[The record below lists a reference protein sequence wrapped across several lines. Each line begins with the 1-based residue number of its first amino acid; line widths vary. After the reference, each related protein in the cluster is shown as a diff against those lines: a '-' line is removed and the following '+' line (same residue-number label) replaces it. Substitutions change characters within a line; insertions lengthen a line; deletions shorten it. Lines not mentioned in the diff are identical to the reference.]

1 MSSRPGSE
9 ARRLFLLGAGLVVLL
24 ACARVF
30 APFLSALIGAA
41 SAALLLEPVYR
52 SWAARAPRHPSAVAA
67 CLTTLVCI
75 LGLVPF
81 ALGGWAVARE
91 AGQAYPAARAW
102 LGEISEPGGPS
113 RKTPER
119 WAGAVEA
126 ARGYA
131 ADLGIEPRKA
141 LRENLDRVGSWAG
154 SFARGMARNAAFV
167 ALNLSVFA
175 ASLFLF
181 LRDGPRMIL
190 RGTEMIPLPEESKRR
205 LLERVRGVLLAV
217 VNGIFA
223 VALLQGLL
231 AWAGFVLFGVPFA
244 ILLGALCAFFSPIP
258 FVGTALVWGPVVLY
272 LAAAGDTGRAAG
284 LAVWFAVVVGLSD
297 NLVRPVLL
305 GAQTRLP
312 IPLVF
317 IGVIGAL
324 KEFGFGGLFIGPL
337 VIALAFGLSDIIRER
352 SRPETVRRSPGAGGS
367 PS

>member
-1 MSSRPGSE
+1 MNGRPEKE
-9 ARRLFLLGAGLVVLL
+9 ARRLFLLGAGVVVLL
-24 ACARVF
+24 ACAQVF
-30 APFLSALIGAA
+30 APFLSALVGAA
-41 SAALLLEPVYR
+41 SAALLLAPVYR

-67 CLTTLVCI
+67 GLTAFVCVA
-75 LGLVPF
+75 GLVPF

-91 AGQAYPAARAW
+91 AREAYPAARAW
-102 LGEISEPGGPS
+102 LSEIAEPGGPS

-119 WAGAVEA
+119 WAGAVDT

-131 ADLGIEPRKA
+131 ADLGIEPRKV

-154 SFARGMARNAAFV
+154 SFARGLVRNAAFV
-167 ALNLSVFA
+167 LLNLAVFA

-190 RGTEMIPLPEESKRR
+190 RGTEMIPLPEDSKQR
-205 LLERVRGVLLAV
+205 LLARVRGVLLAV

-231 AWAGFVLFGVPFA
+231 AWAGFALFGIPFA
-244 ILLGALCAFFSPIP
+244 LLLGALCAFFSPIP

-272 LAAAGDTGRAAG
+272 LLAAGDAGKAAG

-337 VIALAFGLSDIIRER
+337 VIALAYGLLDIIRER
-352 SRPETVRRSPGAGGS
+352 SRSEPPAA
-367 PS
+367 